1 MTTTFEKLFASTL
14 LQMGMKESA
23 VITRVMTYGDAL
35 TLARDSKLRLTEDAQ
50 NTLKEF
56 VKQATITV
64 VNGKE
69 YDWGQRVRLKVIL
82 GDRSYKV
89 FGGFYDQNHER
100 IYDFETR
107 ALTDEEKRRV
117 VITFSEKTDGY
128 NYSVY
133 LLDAVVFSLDEAI
146 ERLKLDID
154 NNYE

>member
-1 MTTTFEKLFASTL
+1 METKSAFEKLFASTL
-14 LQMGMKESA
+14 VQMGMKESA
-23 VITRVMTYGDAL
+23 VITRVMTYGDAI
-35 TLARDSKLRLTEDAQ
+35 TLDKDSKLRLTKDAQ

-56 VKQATITV
+56 VKEATITV

-82 GDRSYKV
+82 GDRNYKV

-107 ALTDEEKRRV
+107 ALTEEEKHRV
-117 VITFSEKTDGY
+117 VITFSEKSDGY

-133 LLDAVVFSLDEAI
+133 LLDDNVASIDDAI
-146 ERLKLDID
+146 KLLDI
-154 NNYE
+154 N

>member
-1 MTTTFEKLFASTL
+1 MKTTFEKLFASTL

-23 VITRVMTYGDAL
+23 VITRVMIYGDAL
-35 TLARDSKLRLTEDAQ
+35 TLDKDSKLRLTKDAGD
-50 NTLKEF
+50 TLKEF

-69 YDWGQRVRLKVIL
+69 YDWGQRCQLKVVL
-82 GDRSYKV
+82 GDRNYKV

-107 ALTDEEKRRV
+107 ALTDEEKQRV
-117 VITFSEKTDGY
+117 VITFAEKADGY

-133 LLDAVVFSLDEAI
+133 LLDDAVTSIDEAMK
-146 ERLKLDID
+146 LLDI
-154 NNYE
+154 N